1 MVTSREILKAIFIF
15 LISLSSLS
23 AQVESGLDVCDCP
36 EIESLS
42 REVASILEQT
52 YEDQE
57 EVPPFSF
64 DQFNLTLAIQLDS
77 TTPTNCL
84 DQFTEALSPQ
94 EEEAPDLSML
104 PDQLQ
109 FYRQAGLEGRIM
121 VYHAEVDG
129 VDRVFIL
136 RRNED
141 GEVTVE
147 SFDAPQVAI
156 ENPEEIVPPVDPTYR
171 IERRDNG
178 LTYGRVLPTDG
189 GNLVETRLGF
199 TCQGRQNIDGTC
211 DASSVAFNGG
221 ATLTFGLD
229 GPVDPNAP
237 PSGRE
242 LEFSA
247 DVTETY
253 SVDGTRLNRQ
263 LATGVTYTDDDRAY
277 SLNITDD
284 EHTVSRYDFQ
294 GGNAGLNGHNITGV
308 RGELAI
314 QRPELFHL
322 TPDGS
327 SSGPPSGG
335 GKGEPP
341 VPSDGELNG
350 PQPGVVSLYHFGLT
364 GEFDGGPERLTFGLA
379 ERDGEESNYLLGS
392 ADFRSEHYELNLG
405 AGDSES
411 RFNFELDQSL
421 YGGLD
426 STFLTQREIELEEG
440 TRTLTF
446 SHEYDGQLEEPGIHT
461 LSADR
466 VDQRTTEG
474 EYTNGDTRRI
484 IVADQRG
491 IELSS
496 EGRVVLSFGQAVTET
511 QIREGVPVRGP
522 GGEQAGTQDI
532 DVAFSSYTHLISASA
547 GPDSQFGIDALIAS
561 EQGTGFDSQGYTIGV
576 SLSEEESGRS
586 ASTYAVLTNS
596 RGVFGSPCS
605 ELSAEATISEG
616 FTRGRELPQ
625 APRGAGPDGLACR
638 YRYTNTDG
646 QVSQEF
652 LISRHQQ
659 FPGGGYLTQEY
670 GFLSR
675 PNGNTE
681 GVLNIRGEILLCGGF
696 PCR

>member
-1 MVTSREILKAIFIF
+1 MLMSREILKAIFIF

-77 TTPTNCL
+77 TTPRNCL

-94 EEEAPDLSML
+94 EEEAPDLSGL

-147 SFDAPQVAI
+147 SFDAPQVAL
-156 ENPEEIVPPVDPTYR
+156 ESPEEVVPPVDPTYR

-199 TCQGRQNIDGTC
+199 TCHGRQNIDGTC

-221 ATLTFGLD
+221 ATLTYGLD

-242 LEFSA
+242 LQFSA
-247 DVTETY
+247 DVTETF

-263 LATGVTYTDDDRAY
+263 LETGVAYTDDDQAY
-277 SLNITDD
+277 RFNITDD
-284 EHTVSRYDFQ
+284 EHTVPRYDFQ
-294 GGNAGLNGHNITGV
+294 LGNAGLNGHNITGV
-308 RGELAI
+308 RGDLAI
-314 QRPELFHL
+314 QRPELFRL
-322 TPDGS
+322 TADGS
-327 SSGPPSGG
+327 SQAPAGG

-341 VPSDGELNG
+341 VPSQEGLNG
-350 PQPGVVSLYHFGLT
+350 PQPGVVSLHHFGLA

-379 ERDGEESNYLLGS
+379 ERDGEESSYLLGS

-426 STFLTQREIELEEG
+426 STFLIQRERELEEG

-446 SHEYDGQLEEPGIHT
+446 SHEYDGQPEAPGIHT
-461 LSADR
+461 LSADI

-474 EYTNGDTRRI
+474 EYTNGDTRRV

-496 EGRVVLSFGQAVTET
+496 EGSVVLTFGQAVTET
-511 QIREGVPVRGP
+511 QIREDR
-522 GGEQAGTQDI
+522 

-547 GPDSQFGIDALIAS
+547 GPDSEFGIDALIAS
-561 EQGTGFDSQGYTIGV
+561 EQGSILDSQGYTIGV

-638 YRYTNTDG
+638 FRYTDRDG
-646 QVSQEF
+646 RISQEL
-652 LISRHQQ
+652 LISRNQQ
-659 FPGGGYLTQEY
+659 FDGGGYLTEEY
-670 GFLSR
+670 GFLRR
-675 PNGNTE
+675 PNGDTA
-681 GVLNIRGEILLCGGF
+681 GVLSIRGEIQLCGGS